1 MEQTQHGTNLEL
13 VRFAKSQCKFLFL
26 LLCGPHCVTC
36 RPFAEKYA
44 ADESAFFSDYAL
56 AHAKLSE
63 LGVKWAPGAPVTI
76 E

>member
-1 MEQTQHGTNLEL
+1 MD
-13 VRFAKSQCKFLFL
+13 
-26 LLCGPHCVTC
+26 C

-63 LGVKWAPGAPVTI
+63 LGVKWAPGAPVTL